1 MIEMPEA
8 INLSKQLERELKGK
22 KIKNII
28 ANHSPHGLT
37 GYNGDPTK
45 FPELF
50 NGKIIE
56 GAFEYGRGL
65 CLKFSG
71 NSGIIFSDGVNIRYY
86 TENNKLPK
94 RHQLFIE
101 FDDSTHLIGT
111 VSLYAGIDGR
121 TDIHESSPFYWKP
134 PVFSDEFN
142 MEYYFTLLN
151 GLKLS
156 KHTVKS
162 FLATEQRIPALGN
175 GVLQDILFNA
185 SINPKRKLETLS
197 QDDYITIYHSVKNTI
212 NQMIQQGG
220 RDVEKDIYGKPGGYK
235 TILSRLTYKSP
246 CSRCGGEIK
255 RESYMGGN
263 IYYCLSCQK

>member
-1 MIEMPEA
+1 MIEIPEA

-28 ANHSPHGLT
+28 ANHSPHRLT
-37 GYNGDPTK
+37 SYKGDPAR
-45 FPELF
+45 FPKLF

-56 GAFEYGRGL
+56 GAFEYGGGL
-65 CLKFSG
+65 CLKFSDDC
-71 NSGIIFSDGVNIRYY
+71 GIIISDGLNIRYY
-86 TENNKLPK
+86 TESKLPK

-111 VSLYAGIDGR
+111 VSLWAFIDGR
-121 TDIHESSPFYWKP
+121 TNIRENSPFYWKP
-134 PVFSDEFN
+134 PVFSDEFS
-142 MEYYFTLLN
+142 MEYYFSLLN
-151 GLKLS
+151 GMKLS
-156 KHTVKS
+156 KHTAKS

-185 SINPKRKLETLS
+185 AINPKRKLETLN
-197 QDDYITIYHSVKNTI
+197 QDDHKTIYHSVKNTI

-235 TILSRLTYKSP
+235 TILSRLTYKLP
-246 CSRCGGEIK
+246 CSRCSGEIK
-255 RESYMGGN
+255 KEAYLGGN
-263 IYYCLSCQK
+263 IYYCLSCQN